1 MKFTIDRFED
11 GFVVVELENKDMLDL
26 PILLFPEGSKEGDVF
41 EISLDEDETYK
52 RKERIEDKF
61 KRLFGE

>member
-41 EISLDEDETYK
+41 EIRLDEDETYK

-61 KRLFGE
+61 KKLFGE